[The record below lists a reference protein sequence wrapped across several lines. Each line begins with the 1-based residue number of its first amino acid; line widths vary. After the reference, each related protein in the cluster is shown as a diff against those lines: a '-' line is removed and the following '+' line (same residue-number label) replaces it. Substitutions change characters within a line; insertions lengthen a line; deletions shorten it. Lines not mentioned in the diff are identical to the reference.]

1 MHSQVVLSL
10 FPVEAGVISLS
21 EGRERERE
29 RDFREREIHER
40 TRLESKQAVQGACR
54 RGSSDGG
61 KGTSGFH
68 DRFAAVFR

>member
-1 MHSQVVLSL
+1 L
-10 FPVEAGVISLS
+10 FPVEVGVISLS
-21 EGRERERE
+21 EESERE
-29 RDFREREIHER
+29 RDFRESEIHER
-40 TRLESKQAVQGACR
+40 KRLESKQAVQGVCR